1 MEDESD
7 GVECFF
13 YSFSPETVDN
23 TIQGESAIESQDKIA
38 SMYTCRLI
46 IISRVYDNIIIH
58 VHGNVI
64 ICLAVFIPL

>member
-7 GVECFF
+7 GVERCF
-13 YSFSPETVDN
+13 YSVSPETVDS
-23 TIQGESAIESQDKIA
+23 TIQGESAIESQGKIA

-46 IISRVYDNIIIH
+46 IISCVYNIIH

-64 ICLAVFIPL
+64 ICLAMFIPL

>member
-7 GVECFF
+7 GVERFF
-13 YSFSPETVDN
+13 YSFSPETIDS
-23 TIQGESAIESQDKIA
+23 TIQGESAIESQGKIT

-46 IISRVYDNIIIH
+46 IISRVYNIH

>member
-7 GVECFF
+7 GVERFF
-13 YSFSPETVDN
+13 IHVSPETVDS
-23 TIQGESAIESQDKIA
+23 TIHDQGESAIESQGKIA

-46 IISRVYDNIIIH
+46 IISRVYNIIH